1 MPEEAEVGYQER
13 SILQKSGQALEQAA
27 QGEVMELL
35 SPDVFSMFRCCTKGH
50 GLLGDTGGRWM
61 VGLDVLEGLFQPW

>member
-50 GLLGDTGGRWM
+50 GLVGRYW
-61 VGLDVLEGLFQPW
+61 W

>member
-27 QGEVMELL
+27 QGVGGVTVPVGVQETV
-35 SPDVFSMFRCCTKGH
+35 RCTEEH
-50 GLLGDTGGRWM
+50 GLVGNTGDGWR
-61 VGLDVLEGLFQPW
+61 VGLDDLIGLFQPW